1 MFLTKKRKK
10 KKSLQGAGNLD
21 PPTPTPSLKK
31 KEEEEG
37 LFSSSVIQVFNLGAF
52 SNDPVKLKHD
62 NV

>member
-1 MFLTKKRKK
+1 MFLTKK

-31 KEEEEG
+31 KEEEG

-62 NV
+62 SV

>member
-1 MFLTKKRKK
+1 MFLTKK

-21 PPTPTPSLKK
+21 PPTPTLKK
-31 KEEEEG
+31 KEEEG

-62 NV
+62 SV